1 MPVQTPL
8 PTNLLKNNDTGASP
22 EHERNANS
30 DPFHCHSVANGTV
43 RWLIDEYR
51 SDRDSPYH
59 SKRWATRQ
67 HYDVLCKRIATDFGS
82 LPLADIRARQLKRWH
97 EDIVARG
104 HVAMGHGL
112 VGMIRT
118 LVGFGATILE
128 DKECERLAGMLHLM
142 KFAMAKSRTE
152 RLTAEQAILIR
163 KEAHAAGRP
172 SIALAQA
179 IQFEGMLRQKD
190 VIGEWVPE
198 SEPGQSEVRAYGMKW
213 LRGIRWSE
221 IDADFVL
228 VHVTSKRQ
236 KEITIDL
243 KLAPMVVEEL
253 HYAMGSDAIGGL
265 QRDRFPKD
273 GPVIFSEA
281 SELPWIAGEYRRWW
295 RKLARKAGI
304 PDTVRSMDSRAGAI
318 SEATDAG
325 ADLEHVR
332 HAATHSDI
340 AMTQKYSRGSE
351 DKIAGVQR
359 LRAEH
364 RNKATA

>member
-1 MPVQTPL
+1 MSDSVNDQATPG
-8 PTNLLKNNDTGASP
+8 NNCP
-22 EHERNANS
+22 ETAPAKGS
-30 DPFHCHSVANGTV
+30 V

-67 HYDVLCKRIATDFGS
+67 HYDVLCKRLGTDFGTY
-82 LPLADIRARQLKRWH
+82 PLEEIRARQLKRWH
-97 EDIVARG
+97 EDIVAAG

-112 VGMIRT
+112 IGMLRT
-118 LVGFGATILE
+118 LVGFGATIME
-128 DKECERLAGMLHLM
+128 DPECLRLSGMLHLM

-152 RLTAEQAILIR
+152 RLTAEQATMIR
-163 KEAHAAGRP
+163 REAHKAGRP

-190 VIGEWVPE
+190 IIGEWVPE
-198 SEPGQSEVRAYGMKW
+198 AEPGQSEVRAYGNKW
-213 LRGIRWSE
+213 LRGIRWEE

-228 VHVTSKRQ
+228 SHITSKRQ
-236 KEITIDL
+236 KLITIDL

-253 HYAMGSDAIGGL
+253 HYAMGQNAIGGL
-265 QRDRFPKD
+265 QRDKFPAT
-273 GPVIFSEA
+273 GPVIFSEV
-281 SELPWIAGEYRRWW
+281 SEVPWVPGEYRRWW
-295 RKLARKAGI
+295 RKLARQAGI
-304 PDTVRSMDSRAGAI
+304 PDAVRSMDSRAGAI

-351 DKIAGVQR
+351 DKIAGVQK

-364 RNKATA
+364 RMKATG